1 MRQLKEAIELK
12 NAHELNDL
20 INRRKTLQIEAHR
33 LIQKF
38 KLLIN

>member
-12 NAHELNDL
+12 NVHELNDL
-20 INRRKTLQIEAHR
+20 MKRRKKLQIQAYR

-38 KLLIN
+38 KLIIN